1 MAVRL
6 LDNAV
11 KKQPLDLA
19 DLGLGAR
26 YSASF
31 CTAYNEQLPLM
42 DEAIQEPPPVL
53 ADLDLQLRTCQRPAS
68 PS

>member
-11 KKQPLDLA
+11 KKQQKA
-19 DLGLGAR
+19 DLDLGAR

-53 ADLDLQLRTCQRPAS
+53 ADLNLQLRSCQRLSS